1 VYSAGE
7 GRGCTFYIDLP
18 VLRTQPKQTNVIPSV
33 AVTTTR
39 LFSSS
44 TESIRGRGLGLA
56 LGLGFSNPS
65 SSSSS
70 SSPSQPPRRFPFHR
84 SSSSSNPTNT
94 NNNNNS
100 NNIRSAV
107 TSNRNSSNY
116 PSVFSHQSANST
128 YSSPSVVIP
137 PPLTLAT
144 SPRPPSR
151 SQLVQQPQQPLRKK
165 SHGANP
171 QLSQQKQQPPLQRL
185 KRVLIVDDSAMNRK
199 LLKRSLQNI
208 VDSCDEAVH
217 GKDCLEKVKQAME
230 KDREAMD
237 AAGMINIQQPQP
249 MGYEVIITDYFMP
262 EMNGLEA
269 IGHLR
274 KAEGDFK
281 YGGMII
287 GLTGNAD
294 EATKLAFEEAGA
306 NVVLTKPFSTD
317 QLQSILQGKLRTQS
331 LNNLRN
337 LSVVTL
343 YTCVEFFQKQQ
354 QQQ

>member
-1 VYSAGE
+1 MKMHGGNIGVYSAGE

-18 VLRTQPKQTNVIPSV
+18 VLRIQTKSLLNRLPNVTAATNRLLTSS
-33 AVTTTR
+33 AVG
-39 LFSSS
+39 
-44 TESIRGRGLGLA
+44 SIRELGM
-56 LGLGFSNPS
+56 GMGIGSSHQPPTSSPPHRFPFHHS

-70 SSPSQPPRRFPFHR
+70 NTTNANPNNVR
-84 SSSSSNPTNT
+84 SN
-94 NNNNNS
+94 
-100 NNIRSAV
+100 V

-116 PSVFSHQSANST
+116 PSIFSHQSANST
-128 YSSPSVVIP
+128 YSTPSLA
-137 PPLTLAT
+137 PLVLVPTR
-144 SPRPPSR
+144 SPSR
-151 SQLVQQPQQPLRKK
+151 SRLQPQQPLV
-165 SHGANP
+165 P
-171 QLSQQKQQPPLQRL
+171 QRQLKRTLSQHFPHAERRKQRQPLQRL

-217 GKDCLEKVKQAME
+217 GRDCLEKVKQAME

-317 QLQSILQGKLRTQS
+317 QLQSILQGKS
-331 LNNLRN
+331 L
-337 LSVVTL
+337 
-343 YTCVEFFQKQQ
+343 
-354 QQQ
+354 